1 MALTVTHASPL
12 ASSFQRVLVATLQNP
27 DSVWFPS
34 ASGTTLT
41 FVEQFGP
48 GLEVVFR
55 GVGLGLDRNGLPFGT
70 ITGFEIGAGFGP
82 PDLTGGGVA
91 IDMGALWARAQRVA
105 DFDGPAFQRV
115 LDLLGVRGV
124 TETGSTGDDVFDNGP
139 KGDVL
144 RGGAGNDLFLFRHV
158 DPAPGAPQPPADL
171 LVGGLGA
178 RDTLEIAQV
187 ALGFGQS
194 LVVDLAQG
202 RVERVTEGWHGGR
215 QLLAEVRGIEDVVG
229 TGYGDSILGDGARNL
244 LRGQAGDDQMNGRAG
259 ADVLDGGWGRDTLL
273 GGGGSDRLLGG
284 AGADLLKGGAGRDR
298 LFGGGHADRLEGG
311 AGDDI
316 LTGGAGADV
325 FVFDARSAAPGQGDD
340 VITDFDAAQD
350 RLLWRAD
357 FPPPFEVEVTIIGA
371 GTLISHAGGTI
382 TLAGVL
388 LTAEE
393 IEMRV
398 VYF

>member
-1 MALTVTHASPL
+1 MALTVSHASPL
-12 ASSFQRVLVATLQNP
+12 ASSFQRVLVAALQAP
-27 DSVWFPS
+27 DSFWFPRADGRS
-34 ASGTTLT
+34 LTLVELFGAGT
-41 FVEQFGP
+41 
-48 GLEVVFR
+48 EVVFH
-55 GVGLGLDRNGLPFGT
+55 GVELGLDASDRPFGT
-70 ITGFEIGAGFGP
+70 ITGFEIGTRGVQN
-82 PDLTGGGVA
+82 LTAGGVA
-91 IDMGALWARAQRVA
+91 IDIGALWSWAQRVA

-115 LDLLGVRGV
+115 LDLIGVRGV
-124 TETGSTGDDVFDNGP
+124 AETGSAGDDVFDTGP

-144 RGGAGNDLFLFRHV
+144 RGGAGDDLFLLRHV

-171 LVGGLGA
+171 LVGGAGA
-178 RDTLEIAQV
+178 RDMLEIAHV
-187 ALGFGQS
+187 ALGFGQT

-202 RVERVTEGWHGGR
+202 RVERVSEGWHGGR
-215 QLLAEVRGIEDVVG
+215 QLLAEVRGIEEVVG
-229 TGYGDSILGDGARNL
+229 TGQGDRLLGDGARNL
-244 LRGQAGDDQMNGRAG
+244 LRGQAGDDFLNGRGG

-273 GGGGSDRLLGG
+273 GGGGNDRLLGG

-298 LFGGGHADRLEGG
+298 LFGGGGADRLEGG

-340 VITDFDAAQD
+340 VILDFDAAQD

-371 GTLISHAGGTI
+371 GTLVSHAGGTI
-382 TLAGVL
+382 TLSGVL